1 MDGGPFSRALTRS
14 GIITIRIDG
23 AHLKAPKGI
32 TVRRAIELAG
42 VTFGAFPGDGDIFA
56 PCGVGGCFSCSVL
69 ADGAL
74 VRP

>member
-42 VTFGAFPGDGDIFA
+42 VTFGAFQATATSLRPAASEAASHA
-56 PCGVGGCFSCSVL
+56 PS
-69 ADGAL
+69 
-74 VRP
+74 